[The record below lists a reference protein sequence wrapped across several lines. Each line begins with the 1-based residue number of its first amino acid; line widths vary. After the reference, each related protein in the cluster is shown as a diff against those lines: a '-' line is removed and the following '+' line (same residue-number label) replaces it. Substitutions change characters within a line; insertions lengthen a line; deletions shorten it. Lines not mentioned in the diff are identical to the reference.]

1 MPKPKEEW
9 RRLLE
14 VTVALEI
21 AKTER
26 DACRD
31 RLDTLTAQLAAATAR
46 AERAEER
53 LQETTRM
60 MFDLGRDALG
70 VRAHSSATEVM
81 IEGRSVLRL
90 SRPVGHAGQA
100 FQGWPQGR

>member
-1 MPKPKEEW
+1 MAKAKDDW
-9 RRLLE
+9 RHLLE

-26 DACRD
+26 DACRARFD
-31 RLDTLTAQLAAATAR
+31 ELRSQLAAANAR

-60 MFDLGRDALG
+60 LFDLGRDALSA
-70 VRAHSSATEVM
+70 RPQSSATEVM
-81 IEGRSVLRL
+81 VEGRSVLRL
-90 SRPVGHAGQA
+90 SRPVGQDGYAA
-100 FQGWPQGR
+100 QGWPQG

>member
-1 MPKPKEEW
+1 MAKPKEEW

-26 DACRD
+26 DAFRD
-31 RLDTLTAQLAAATAR
+31 RLDALTAQLAAATAR

-60 MFDLGRDALG
+60 LFDLGRDALST
-70 VRAHSSATEVM
+70 RPHSTATEVM

-90 SRPVGHAGQA
+90 SRPLGQGGNPA
-100 FQGWPQGR
+100 QGWPQGQ